1 MKSASF
7 VILFALLLV
16 VLLPSLGLRAQTR
29 KGVVFFQGSH
39 ADLVKAAQRSGK
51 PYFVDCYAEWCGP
64 CKLLNKTTFADP
76 EVGEYVNSQMLAYKL
91 DCEKGEGP
99 ELCKLWKI
107 QGYPSIL
114 VFGPDGKRIGMIYGY
129 ADSPTFMAELKR
141 ILPKAAGTKTG
152 QKSTPVF
159 DFDGQRQLKR
169 EQLQAAEQ
177 RLREGAWKPVAQ
189 LLSRAD
195 SLGRAR
201 DDFGFGDLQKQA
213 ASQPRETQTLIQLH
227 YYRAR
232 QQWDNFQEV
241 VNQAME
247 AQVLSAAT
255 LHWAAGQWL
264 MQEEVPAQTLRWVNA
279 ALALEPTHQLSE
291 TKAWLYILRN
301 EPALA
306 ANALAQIPKKERSEA
321 QETFYQWLLSRTE
334 TARNNP

>member
-7 VILFALLLV
+7 FV
-16 VLLPSLGLRAQTR
+16 VLALMVGTWLTPSHLQAQTR

-39 ADLVKAAQRSGK
+39 ADLIKAAQRSGK

-76 EVGEYVNSQMLAYKL
+76 TVGEYVNTNMLAYKL

-114 VFGPDGKRIGMIYGY
+114 VFGPDGKRIGLIYGY
-129 ADSPTFMAELKR
+129 VDSPTFLAELKR
-141 ILPKAAGTKTG
+141 ILPKASGTKTG
-152 QKSTPVF
+152 QKSAPAF
-159 DFDGQRQLKR
+159 DFDGQRQIKR
-169 EQLQAAEQ
+169 EQLQATEQ
-177 RLREGAWKPVAQ
+177 QLREGSWKTLAPI
-189 LLSRAD
+189 LNHAD
-195 SLGRAR
+195 SLGRVR
-201 DDFGFGDLQKQA
+201 DEFGFGDLLKQLA
-213 ASQPRETQTLIQLH
+213 REPQQSRTLVQLH

-232 QQWDNFQEV
+232 QQWDKFQET

-247 AQVLSAAT
+247 AQQLSAAT

-264 MQEEVPAQTLRWVNA
+264 MQEEIPAQTLRWVNA
-279 ALALEPTHQLSE
+279 ALALEPTAQVTE

-306 ANALAQIPKKERSEA
+306 ADALAKISKKERSET
-321 QETFYQWLLSRTE
+321 QEAFYQWLTSRAE
-334 TARNNP
+334 TARNTP